1 LRELIGD
8 KRAISFEAPTT
19 GLSLLLTR
27 LADYSQTESS
37 EAFSEYEEVLFSEIR
52 SAKSLDTLKDNETL
66 RMYRDLY
73 WTFGMDPT
81 KLRVSSEALMRRV
94 LRGENLWRISSLVD
108 VANLASAYHGVPIG
122 LIDEESLIGNLH
134 VRTAKKDEVFI
145 RIGGKELVCRGR
157 ELVLS
162 DDEKIVCFGYATHD
176 SEQTKVT
183 SRSQSVL
190 LVLYGAPGISYS
202 ELEKANLVTLEMVD
216 KWVNCVIDQSGFYRL
231 T

>member
-1 LRELIGD
+1 MRDLTSDELT
-8 KRAISFEAPTT
+8 ISFETPPK

-27 LADYSQTESS
+27 LTDYSQTQSS
-37 EAFSEYEEVLFSEIR
+37 DAFSNYEETLFLEIR

-81 KLRVSSEALMRRV
+81 KLRISSEALMRRV

-108 VANLASAYHGVPIG
+108 VANLASAYHGIPIG
-122 LIDEESLIGNLH
+122 LVDEEFLVGNLH
-134 VRTAKKDEVFI
+134 VRTARKDEVFT

-183 SRSQSVL
+183 SQSQSVF

-202 ELEKANLVTLEMVD
+202 ELEKANSITLEMVG
-216 KWVNCVIDQSGFYRL
+216 KWVNCVIDESSFHRF